1 MNIIPN
7 NIAEKA
13 LFASQMV
20 LAKYINRNKQPNQV
34 KVNQILCVKLDEI
47 GDLCYSLHVF
57 DALHAKYPEA
67 KITLWCKSYCNTL
80 VQQHPAI
87 HQIVNNAFE
96 LNGNYEL
103 MIDLRGSWE
112 SLRYAIRKQPAL
124 YLERGSVRYKNKKNG
139 HPHEVI
145 TNLQIIEPLLNGQ
158 MPKPNPQLYI
168 ADENV
173 QKANKFIK
181 DNQIGVFAIVHP
193 GARKPLKKWQPGRFV
208 SLCNWLK
215 QTYNFDIVFAGD
227 SSEVAD
233 IDQIQ
238 QQIAFT
244 THSIAGKLNLTD
256 FAALVRMAK
265 LYVGNDSGPL
275 SIASVSGTP
284 SLGLYGPG
292 VPVVF
297 YPYGAKTDYIHY
309 VFPCNPCNQVNCIR
323 PHDNCMDKIE
333 VAEVQQKIVSL
344 LGV

>member
-1 MNIIPN
+1 MNILPK

-13 LFASQMV
+13 LFAFEMV
-20 LAKYINRNKQPNQV
+20 LAKYINGNKKPKAD
-34 KVNQILCVKLDEI
+34 KVNNILCVKLDEI

-57 DALHAKYPEA
+57 DALHATYPDA

-87 HQIVNNAFE
+87 NQIVNAQSQLTQKFDII
-96 LNGNYEL
+96 
-103 MIDLRGSWE
+103 IDLRGSWQ
-112 SLRYAIRKQPAL
+112 SLWYAIKKQPNL
-124 YLERGSVRYKNKKNG
+124 YLERGSVRYKNKKTG

-145 TNLQIIEPLLNGQ
+145 TNLQIIEPLLHGKL
-158 MPKPNPQLYI
+158 PKPNPQLYI
-168 ADENV
+168 ANENV
-173 QKANKFIK
+173 QKASRFLHEN
-181 DNQIGVFAIVHP
+181 NIGVFAIVHP
-193 GARKPLKKWQPGRFV
+193 GARKPLKKWQPKRFV

-215 QTYNFDIVFAGD
+215 QTYGYDIVFAGD
-227 SSEVAD
+227 KSEEND

-238 QQIAFT
+238 QQIAFKT
-244 THSIAGKLNLTD
+244 YSIAGKLNLTD

-275 SIASVSGTP
+275 SIASVSGAP

-309 VFPCNPCNQVNCIR
+309 VLPCNPCNQVNCIR

-333 VAEVQQKIVSL
+333 VAEVQQKIISL
-344 LGV
+344 LGA